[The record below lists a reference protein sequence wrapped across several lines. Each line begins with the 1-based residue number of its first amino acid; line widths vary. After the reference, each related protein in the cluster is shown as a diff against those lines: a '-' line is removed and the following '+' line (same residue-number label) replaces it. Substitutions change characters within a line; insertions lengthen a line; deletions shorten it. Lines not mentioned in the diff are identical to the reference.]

1 MFFHLQENLPTLH
14 KSLPDMM
21 NLLYISILWVCA
33 CVESADPP
41 ITLSAPVGS
50 TVILPCKLPGM
61 FNQTSLIQWKMNDE
75 LVFQRSINDSIP
87 GSGYVGRVDVPLD
100 ELRKGN
106 CSLALKNIQIADDRF
121 YKTFTVE
128 HVDTK
133 DTTNVKVIT
142 SVRVSV
148 YAVEISARVGSTAVL
163 PCEWTGLYIT
173 DPHVEWYIDSEIVF
187 EQKGEESFVGAGYG
201 GRLNVSKDEL
211 VRGKCTLVVKNVSV
225 TDAAVYRSAMV
236 QTNKQKSVLVQTVK
250 LSVFGEAGIN
260 CPQPLILIMSFIMC
274 LIFSR

>member
-14 KSLPDMM
+14 KSLPDIMS
-21 NLLYISILWVCA
+21 LLYISILWVCA

-61 FNQTSLIQWKMNDE
+61 FNQTSLIRWKMNDE
-75 LVFQRSINDSIP
+75 LVFQRSINASIP
-87 GSGYVGRVDVPLD
+87 GSGYEGRVDVPLD

-106 CSLALKNIQIADDRF
+106 CSLALKNIQITDDRF
-121 YKTFTVE
+121 YKTFTME
-128 HVDTK
+128 HV

-148 YAVEISARVGSTAVL
+148 YAIEISARVGTTAVL
-163 PCEWTGLYIT
+163 PCDWIGLYIT
-173 DPHVEWYIDSEIVF
+173 NPHVEWYIDSEIVF
-187 EQKGEESFVGAGYG
+187 EQKGDESFVGAGYG

-236 QTNKQKSVLVQTVK
+236 QSDNQKSVLVQTVK
-250 LSVFGEAGIN
+250 LTVFGVAGIN
-260 CPQPLILIMSFIMC
+260 YPHPLILVMSFLMC